1 MIQPFSILYEDEA
14 LIAINKPTGI
24 LVHRTRISEDR
35 QFVLQLLRKQIGQR
49 VYPIHRLDRATS
61 GVLIFGKNKKGA
73 SLLSAQFRDK
83 KVEKQYL
90 GIIRGYVEDAATI
103 DYPLAKEKW
112 LPKKEAI
119 SHYRRIAQTEIQVPI
134 GRYETARYS
143 LVEVQLE
150 TGRRHQIRRHF
161 AHLRHPIIGDKKHGD
176 VKHNKHWANEFGIS
190 RMLLHAQH
198 MQFNHPETG
207 KNTLIYAPIDAG
219 FQAALDLLKFNYL
232 AQGGGQGA

>member
-1 MIQPFSILYEDEA
+1 MNKFLPFSILYEDEA

-24 LVHRTRISEDR
+24 LVHRTRISEDKR
-35 QFVLQLLRKQIGQR
+35 FVLQLLRNQIGQR
-49 VYPIHRLDRATS
+49 IYPIHRLDRATS
-61 GVLIFGKNKKGA
+61 GVLIFGKSKEAAGK
-73 SLLSAQFRDK
+73 LSMQFRDK

-90 GIIRGYVEDAATI
+90 GIIRGFVEAKGTI

-119 SHYRRIAQTEIQVPI
+119 SHYRKIAQTEIKVPI

-143 LVEVQLE
+143 LVEVQIE

-161 AHLRHPIIGDKKHGD
+161 SHLRHPVIGDKKHGD
-176 VKHNKHWANEFGIS
+176 VKHNKYWANEFGIP

-198 MQFNHPETG
+198 LQFNHPITG
-207 KNTLIYAPIDAG
+207 KNELIYAPLNEA
-219 FQAALDLLKFNYL
+219 FEQALDLLGFDNL
-232 AQGGGQGA
+232 V

>member
-1 MIQPFSILYEDEA
+1 MDVNTHFPILFEDES

-24 LVHRTRISEDR
+24 LVHRTRISEDKI
-35 QFVLQLLRKQIGQR
+35 FVLQLLRKQINQR

-61 GVLIFGKNKKGA
+61 GVLIFGKNKEGA
-73 SLLSAQFRDK
+73 SLLSEQFRAK

-90 GIIRGYVEDAATI
+90 GIVRGYVEEEGTI

-119 SHYRRIAQTEIQVPI
+119 SHYRKLNQTEIQEPI
-134 GRYETARYS
+134 GRYQTARYS
-143 LVEVQLE
+143 LVEVRLE

-161 AHLRHPIIGDKKHGD
+161 SHLRHPIIGDKKHGD
-176 VKHNKHWANEFGIS
+176 VKHNSYWRDNFDIS

-198 MQFNHPETG
+198 LQFNHPKTG
-207 KNTLIYAPIDAG
+207 KNHLIYAPIDEA
-219 FQAALDLLKFNYL
+219 FQKAQALLFS
-232 AQGGGQGA
+232 G

>member
-1 MIQPFSILYEDEA
+1 MDFPILFEDDS

-24 LVHRTRISEDR
+24 LVHRTRISEDKI
-35 QFVLQLLRKQIGQR
+35 FVLQLLRKQINQR

-61 GVLIFGKNKKGA
+61 GVLIFGKNKEGA
-73 SLLSAQFRDK
+73 SLLSEQFRAK

-90 GIIRGYVEDAATI
+90 GIVRGFVEEEATI

-119 SHYRRIAQTEIQVPI
+119 SHYRKLNQTEIQEPI
-134 GRYETARYS
+134 GRYQTARYS

-161 AHLRHPIIGDKKHGD
+161 SHLRHPIIGDKKHGD
-176 VKHNKHWANEFGIS
+176 VKHNSYWRDNFGIS

-198 MQFNHPETG
+198 MQFNHPKTG
-207 KNTLIYAPIDAG
+207 ENQLIYAPIDEA
-219 FQAALDLLKFNYL
+219 FQKAKDLLGF
-232 AQGGGQGA
+232 